1 MDACCVGR
9 RPTGSSDTGL
19 GFAAQRGDSSRPSGS
34 PITAPPKLS
43 HQPSEQHA
51 GFEALFID
59 HVESVEA
66 AKEDG
71 TAYDGPL
78 LGSRDRIASGYSQS
92 LALKRMM
99 RVGQ

>member
-1 MDACCVGR
+1 MN
-9 RPTGSSDTGL
+9 
-19 GFAAQRGDSSRPSGS
+19 
-34 PITAPPKLS
+34 
-43 HQPSEQHA
+43 
-51 GFEALFID
+51 
-59 HVESVEA
+59 HVESMEA
-66 AKEDG
+66 AKEVG